1 MNTLKWINYLFIL
14 TAATCAVSIIFIK
27 NLFKAALLLMVIL
40 LCIAAIYIL
49 AYAEFLAVSQI
60 LIYAGGVVVI
70 ILFGIMLTA
79 GAEGKP
85 LQVGS
90 TNRVSAMLL
99 GGALMYLL
107 GHVLYI
113 GYNHTASSPIALDSI
128 TYTGLGLMTSHLLA
142 FEIAG
147 ILLLIA
153 LIGAAVISSHQQDRQ
168 S

>member
-1 MNTLKWINYLFIL
+1 MKWISYLFIL
-14 TAATCAVSIIFIK
+14 TAAVSALSILFVK
-27 NLFKAALLLMVIL
+27 NLFKAALLLMIAL

-49 AYAEFLAVSQI
+49 SYAEFLAVSQI
-60 LIYAGGVVVI
+60 LIYAGGVVVL

-79 GAEGKP
+79 PGGGKP
-85 LQVGS
+85 VEVES
-90 TNRVSAMLL
+90 TNNFFAIFL
-99 GGALMYLL
+99 GGALMYML

-113 GYNHTASSPIALDSI
+113 SYNNIASSPIELDSI

-142 FEIAG
+142 FEVAG

-153 LIGAAVISSHQQDRQ
+153 LIGAAVISSYEQEKR